1 MIEILGTAAVDE
13 YHSVGLYASLLR
25 NLVGN
30 KQEELRT
37 DWNTSDKETRNVAQP
52 RPVNSVATV
61 CNGALAMRGNEDD
74 GLLWNP
80 YAGMNVQEL
89 PQQNLNMPIPN
100 G

>member
-1 MIEILGTAAVDE
+1 MIEILSAAAVDD

-37 DWNTSDKETRNVAQP
+37 DWTASDKETRNVAQP
-52 RPVNSVATV
+52 RPVNNLATV
-61 CNGALAMRGNEDD
+61 CNGALTMRGNEDE

-80 YAGMNVQEL
+80 YAGLNVQDL
-89 PQQNLNMPIPN
+89 PQQNLNIPIPN